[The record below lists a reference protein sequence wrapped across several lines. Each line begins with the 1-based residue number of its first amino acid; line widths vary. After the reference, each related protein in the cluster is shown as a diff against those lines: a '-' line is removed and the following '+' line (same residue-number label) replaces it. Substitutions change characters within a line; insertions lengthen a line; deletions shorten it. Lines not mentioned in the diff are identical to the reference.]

1 MRTHAPLL
9 PYVVGFWLGTSLG
22 LGKLVAWDFILIIWI
37 ISGCW
42 IGFKWSLKFTLYRF
56 IFFVACSALGFLRA
70 SSHVANVPYKS
81 GDLIVLTLKSCKP
94 QPVHYGRN
102 IYGYASTREV
112 GKVGIIWPNQIKFP
126 STESIA
132 LGIWKPFEDKKLGSF
147 DVKAYYESLG
157 CNGVFRPVKSL
168 SLDRSIPISS
178 TYRLTMKNNL
188 EEAGVEKHAL
198 GFMLGLSTG
207 DKSLLSRK
215 TKDLFARAG
224 LSHLL
229 AVSGYHVGLVGFI
242 PLLFLRSRRREIKYL
257 SGFGLVGI
265 WTFIIACGSPWSAI
279 RSGIMLTVAIAGK
292 WSSQSVLPWQ
302 ALCVAAW
309 IVAWIDPYAPQQLGT
324 QLSFAA
330 TAGILSVVSKPKW
343 LMLRIPIAAQIA
355 TLAWLA
361 SVFQKV
367 PIFFLPLN
375 VIASVLV
382 TFIGAT
388 IGLGSFAMTIDPV
401 MGNAILSFGG
411 LITRKSIQALQWID
425 KSIPLEMN
433 IDSVGHFIAASL
445 SGVAWLLKDTIP
457 FMLSRLISATAILF
471 FVINLLS

>member
-9 PYVVGFWLGTSLG
+9 PYVIAFWVGTSMG
-22 LGKLVAWDFILIIWI
+22 LGKMFAWEFIIIVWI

-42 IGFKWSLKFTLYRF
+42 LGFRWSLQFTFYRF
-56 IFFVACSALGFLRA
+56 LFFIACSALGFLRA
-70 SSHVANVPYKS
+70 SSQVVNVPSKD

-94 QPVHYGRN
+94 QPVHCRRN
-102 IYGYASTREV
+102 IYGYASTLV
-112 GKVGIIWPNQIKFP
+112 IGKVGIIWPNQIKFP
-126 STESIA
+126 STKSIA
-132 LGIWKPFEDKKLGSF
+132 IGIWKPFENKHIGSF

-157 CNGVFRPVKSL
+157 CNGVFRPLESL
-168 SLDRSIPISS
+168 SLEGTTPISS
-178 TYRLTMKNNL
+178 TYRFAMKTNL
-188 EEAGVEKHAL
+188 EGAGVEKQAL

-215 TKDLFARAG
+215 SKDLFARAG

-257 SGFGLVGI
+257 SGFGLGGI

-292 WSSQSVLPWQ
+292 WTSQSVLPWQ

-309 IVAWIDPYAPQQLGT
+309 VVAWVDPFAPQQLGT

-330 TAGILSVVSKPKW
+330 TAGILAVVSKPKW
-343 LMLRIPIAAQIA
+343 LMLRIPIAAQTA
-355 TLAWLA
+355 TLAWLTL
-361 SVFQKV
+361 VFQKV

-388 IGLGSFAMTIDPV
+388 IGLGSFVMTIDPV
-401 MGNAILSFGG
+401 IGNAILSLGG
-411 LITRKSIQALQWID
+411 LITGKSIQALQWID
-425 KSIPLEMN
+425 KSIPLEMH
-433 IDSVGHFIAASL
+433 IDSVNHFIAASL
-445 SGVAWLLKDTIP
+445 TGVAWLLKDTIP
-457 FMLSRLISATAILF
+457 FMLSRLISVTAILF
-471 FVINLLS
+471 LVIYLLS

>member
-1 MRTHAPLL
+1 LQ
-9 PYVVGFWLGTSLG
+9 
-22 LGKLVAWDFILIIWI
+22 
-37 ISGCW
+37 
-42 IGFKWSLKFTLYRF
+42 FTRYRF
-56 IFFVACSALGFLRA
+56 IFFIACSALGFLRA
-70 SSHVANVPYKS
+70 SFYVVNVPYKS
-81 GDLIVLTLKSCKP
+81 GDFIVLTLKSCKP
-94 QPVHYGRN
+94 QPVNYGRN
-102 IYGYASTREV
+102 IYGYASTREI
-112 GKVGIIWPNQIKFP
+112 GKVGIIWPNKIKFP

-132 LGIWKPFEDKKLGSF
+132 LGIWKPFEEKKLGSF
-147 DVKAYYESLG
+147 DVKEYYESLG
-157 CNGVFRPVKSL
+157 CNGVFTPIESL
-168 SLDRSIPISS
+168 SLDSNIPISS
-178 TYRLTMKNNL
+178 TYRLTMINNL
-188 EEAGVEKHAL
+188 VGAGVEKHAL

-215 TKDLFARAG
+215 AKDMFARAG

-257 SGFGLVGI
+257 SGFGLAGI

-292 WSSQSVLPWQ
+292 WASQSVLPWQ

-343 LMLRIPIAAQIA
+343 LILRIPIAAQTA

-361 SVFQKV
+361 LAFQKV
-367 PIFFLPLN
+367 PILFLPLN
-375 VIASVLV
+375 VIASVIV
-382 TFIGAT
+382 TFIGAI
-388 IGLGSFAMTIDPV
+388 IGLGSFAISIDP
-401 MGNAILSFGG
+401 MLGNAILNFGG
-411 LITRKSIQALQWID
+411 LITGGSIQALEWLD
-425 KSIPLEMN
+425 KSTHLEMSV
-433 IDSVGHFIAASL
+433 DSVEHFISASL

-471 FVINLLS
+471 LVFNLLS

>member
-9 PYVVGFWLGTSLG
+9 PYVIAFWVGTSLG
-22 LGKLVAWDFILIIWI
+22 VGKLEAWNFILIIWI

-42 IGFKWSLKFTLYRF
+42 IGFRWSLQFTGYRF
-56 IFFVACSALGFLRA
+56 IFFIACSALGFLRA
-70 SSHVANVPYKS
+70 NIYVVNVPYKS
-81 GDLIVLTLKSCKP
+81 GDYIVLTLKSCKP
-94 QPVHYGRN
+94 KPVNYGRN
-102 IYGYASTREV
+102 IYGYASTREI
-112 GKVGIIWPNQIKFP
+112 GKVGIIWPNEIQFP

-132 LGIWKPFEDKKLGSF
+132 LGIWKPFEEKKLGNF

-157 CNGVFRPVKSL
+157 CNGVFRPIESL
-168 SLDRSIPISS
+168 SIDSNIPISS
-178 TYRLTMKNNL
+178 IYRLTMINNL
-188 EEAGVEKHAL
+188 VGAGVEKHAL

-215 TKDLFARAG
+215 VKDLFARAG

-257 SGFGLVGI
+257 SGFGLAAI

-292 WSSQSVLPWQ
+292 WASHSVLPWQ

-343 LMLRIPIAAQIA
+343 LMLRIPIAAQTA

-361 SVFQKV
+361 LAFQKI

-375 VIASVLV
+375 VIASVIV
-382 TFIGAT
+382 TFIGAI
-388 IGLGSFAMTIDPV
+388 IGLGSFTIKIDPV
-401 MGNAILSFGG
+401 VGNAILNFGG
-411 LITRKSIQALQWID
+411 LITGGSIQALEWFDQ
-425 KSIPLEMN
+425 STHLVMN
-433 IDSVGHFIAASL
+433 VDSVGNFIAASI

-471 FVINLLS
+471 LSFILLS

>member
-1 MRTHAPLL
+1 MRIHAPLL
-9 PYVVGFWLGTSLG
+9 PYVLAFWLGTSLG
-22 LGKLVAWDFILIIWI
+22 LGKLMAWDFIIIIWI

-42 IGFKWSLKFTLYRF
+42 IGFRWSLKFTVCRF
-56 IFFVACSALGFLRA
+56 IFFVTCSALGFIRA
-70 SSHVANVPYKS
+70 SSYVVNVPYKS
-81 GDLIVLTLKSCKP
+81 GDLIVLTLQSCKP

-102 IYGYASTREV
+102 IYGYATTKEI
-112 GKVGIIWPNQIKFP
+112 GKVGIIWPNQMMFP

-132 LGIWKPFEDKKLGSF
+132 IGVWKPFEEKKFGSF

-157 CNGVFRPVKSL
+157 CNGVFRPVESL
-168 SLDRSIPISS
+168 SLESVVPISS

-188 EEAGVEKHAL
+188 ESAGIEKHAL

-215 TKDLFARAG
+215 AKDLFARAG

-257 SGFGLVGI
+257 SGFGLAGI
-265 WTFIIACGSPWSAI
+265 WFFIIACGSPWSAI
-279 RSGIMLTVAIAGK
+279 RSGIMLTVGIAGK
-292 WSSQSVLPWQ
+292 WASHSVLPWQ

-309 IVAWIDPYAPQQLGT
+309 IVAWIDPYTPQQLGT

-330 TAGILSVVSKPKW
+330 TAGILSVVSNPKW
-343 LMLRIPIAAQIA
+343 LMFRIPIAAQTA

-361 SVFQKV
+361 LVFQKV

-388 IGLGSFAMTIDPV
+388 IGLGSFAMSIDPQI
-401 MGNAILSFGG
+401 GNAILSFGG
-411 LITRKSIQALQWID
+411 LITGGSIQALQWID

-433 IDSVGHFIAASL
+433 IDSVGHFIAASI

-457 FMLSRLISATAILF
+457 FMLSRLMSATAILF
-471 FVINLLS
+471 LVINLLS